1 MYNETYEDY
10 IRSILGYPNY
20 GNNTYRENSYQTMPV
35 NYGSNQKNEEL
46 EACYPEIYKVIYPMV
61 NKACMNN
68 TKPVT
73 SALIDELT
81 NEIYLSIESD
91 NEINVTINLTNEV
104 GGSGNT
110 NRTTSTIN
118 SAKAEKVKENRGED
132 RQFRNRGL
140 QDLIRILLIREL
152 LGRPGR
158 PGNRPPMPPHRPP
171 MRPPFPGGGP
181 GSRPPIMP
189 RDVGYNM
196 SNFNLYEE

>member
-20 GNNTYRENSYQTMPV
+20 GATYQQQPMAINYERNDQNAEIEN
-35 NYGSNQKNEEL
+35 
-46 EACYPEIYKVIYPMV
+46 CYPEIYKVVYPMIC
-61 NKACMNN
+61 KACSNN
-68 TKPVT
+68 NRPITPD
-73 SALIDELT
+73 LIDELT

-104 GGSGNT
+104 GGNVENRST
-110 NRTTSTIN
+110 NGRTTTKSSSI
-118 SAKAEKVKENRGED
+118 SKEEIKENRGED

-158 PGNRPPMPPHRPP
+158 PGHRPPFAPPRPP
-171 MRPPFPGGGP
+171 MRPPFPPGGP
-181 GSRPPIMP
+181 GHRPPIMP
-189 RDVGYNM
+189 RDM
-196 SNFNLYEE
+196 DLYEM

>member
-20 GNNTYRENSYQTMPV
+20 GAAYQQQPMAINYERNDQNAEIEN
-35 NYGSNQKNEEL
+35 
-46 EACYPEIYKVIYPMV
+46 CYPEIYKVVYPMIC
-61 NKACMNN
+61 KACSNN
-68 TKPVT
+68 NRPITPD
-73 SALIDELT
+73 LIDELT

-104 GGSGNT
+104 GGNVENRST
-110 NRTTSTIN
+110 NGRTTTKSSGVSKEEI
-118 SAKAEKVKENRGED
+118 KENRGED

-158 PGNRPPMPPHRPP
+158 PGHRPPFPPPRPP
-171 MRPPFPGGGP
+171 MRPPFPPGGP
-181 GSRPPIMP
+181 GHRPPIMP
-189 RDVGYNM
+189 RDM
-196 SNFNLYEE
+196 DLYEM